1 MNTMRAR
8 LALPNVSDALQLL
21 QEGAGAY
28 RAVVADLSDE
38 ARTKAWE
45 EVHECLMQFEVGGS
59 FETELEV
66 IIGSGARP
74 S

>member
-28 RAVVADLSDE
+28 RAVVADLRADPES
-38 ARTKAWE
+38 
-45 EVHECLMQFEVGGS
+45 C
-59 FETELEV
+59 
-66 IIGSGARP
+66 
-74 S
+74 